1 MLKCYNETLFL
12 DRQTLVLKEEV
23 RMSEILLTKGPGQMK
38 NLLLLE
44 TKGK

>member
-1 MLKCYNETLFL
+1 MSKCYNETIFF

-23 RMSEILLTKGPGQMK
+23 RMSEILLIKGQEQRK
-38 NLLLLE
+38 SLLLLE